1 MGAAVYGRPLRK
13 VAGSMPVAYRLM
25 REEDLLRAV
34 FARVAQR
41 GAEANVQFIT
51 AGQQWAVEV
60 CVEARLE
67 LEADCGCVFTRGE
80 VGPLRPYLPSG
91 AYL

>member
-1 MGAAVYGRPLRK
+1 
-13 VAGSMPVAYRLM
+13 MPVAYRLM

-41 GAEANVQFIT
+41 GAVANVQFIT